1 MTSVKKSAVKGIP
14 PDAQITTTNNN
25 LDREEANP
33 DQIHSKWTTNFGT
46 STMMNCYLFV
56 ISLLFLVAADVTGFV
71 SPKSRSSDSSLSLAV
86 MDAPTPQASSAII
99 SPISFD
105 QQQAI
110 TTTSSS
116 AYLNDGVGRFITQGD
131 DSTSA
136 IMTSTNVLS
145 LKDRPPPPT
154 PEEIAAKKATFNLWF
169 WGGGFVAP
177 FLATFYYFGLKF
189 WER

>member
-1 MTSVKKSAVKGIP
+1 
-14 PDAQITTTNNN
+14 
-25 LDREEANP
+25 
-33 DQIHSKWTTNFGT
+33 
-46 STMMNCYLFV
+46 MMNCYFFV
-56 ISLLFLVAADVTGFV
+56 ISLLFLVAADVSGFV
-71 SPKSRSSDSSLSLAV
+71 SPKARRSDSSLSLAV
-86 MDAPTPQASSAII
+86 MDAPTQQASSAII
-99 SPISFD
+99 VPISFD
-105 QQQAI
+105 QQQAAI

>member
-1 MTSVKKSAVKGIP
+1 
-14 PDAQITTTNNN
+14 
-25 LDREEANP
+25 
-33 DQIHSKWTTNFGT
+33 
-46 STMMNCYLFV
+46 
-56 ISLLFLVAADVTGFV
+56 
-71 SPKSRSSDSSLSLAV
+71 
-86 MDAPTPQASSAII
+86 MDAPTPQAASAII